1 MRKHLAIARDIT
13 SKERVEFAKEWN
25 KIVGL

>member
-1 MRKHLAIARDIT
+1 MRKRLAIARDIT
-13 SKERVEFAKEWN
+13 STEQVEFAQRWN

>member
-13 SKERVEFAKEWN
+13 STERVEFAKEWN